1 MVAGITEAVT
11 DTKTV
16 FQNICSFFSRSN
28 LFTIFQECLSVCRTD
43 MFFQEML
50 YVLRTDTNFPGR
62 FIEQNV
68 FFQDGLCLF
77 VKQTL
82 LSHKTDNFPKNP
94 YLVLKPIHISTFSR
108 RLLLILCT
116 VLYLKQ
122 IGIFQ
127 EGTLFLYRYFVN
139 RPAQVN
145 RSQWLLSIYYIIY
158 TYIIVL

>member
-1 MVAGITEAVT
+1 MVADITEAVT

-16 FQNICSFFSRSN
+16 FQNICSFFPGATFLQFFKS
-28 LFTIFQECLSVCRTD
+28 TD

-62 FIEQNV
+62 FIKQNV
-68 FFQDGLCLF
+68 FFQDGLYLF

-82 LSHKTDNFPKNP
+82 LSHKTDINFPKNP
-94 YLVLKPIHISTFSR
+94 YLVLEPIHISTFSR
-108 RLLLILCT
+108 RLLYY

-127 EGTLFLYRYFVN
+127 EGTLFSYRY
-139 RPAQVN
+139 
-145 RSQWLLSIYYIIY
+145 LLIGPHRLIGLSDCFRYNYIIY
-158 TYIIVL
+158 TS